1 MLDQNERNT
10 ENLVL
15 KEFNAQLGENDG
27 FLLFAQ
33 GVDNG
38 FTKINL
44 ALKEA
49 GGKPKNCEIND
60 FGNGGAGVAKPE
72 FIAIFNDDKDTVFI
86 CECKSSVKFHFSE
99 NFNKPQNYALDGVI
113 YYAKFLQKYFNV
125 IALAVSGTRKENF
138 KSTALYFT
146 KGQNGNFDK
155 EIFSRANDIVL
166 SPINYL
172 KLFKGE
178 KLNKEFSLSDVS
190 LLALE
195 FHETLREIKVSERHK
210 PIFIA
215 GLLLALENRDFER
228 DYYGFNSFKILYN
241 NLKLAVN
248 EVLSNA
254 NLTNTKIKNIENAIN
269 EVENNTKLQSKHLSE
284 KGSIFWY
291 LKELELKIKPMV
303 NHANS
308 NLDAL
313 GIFYHEF
320 IKYTGGDGKGLG
332 IVLTPTHLTEFMCE
346 IAGVNKSSKVLDICC
361 GSASFLVT
369 AMVKMIKQANANE
382 AAQIKKEQ
390 IYGIELDT
398 DLYTLANTNM
408 IMRRDGKSNIYQGDC
423 FHAKFS
429 DSTSENNLKG
439 ICNIGLLNPPY
450 SQKDKN
456 ELEFVERL
464 CDLIS
469 TGGMVCVVVQL
480 SCAIGNKFKAERE
493 RLFKKHSLLAVFSM
507 PDDIFYSNNAGP
519 NTCVMLW
526 KAHIPHYIDTSF
538 LDENKLFCESNIRDF
553 TYFGFYKDDG
563 FVKEKKQGRIDKFGR
578 WNSIKHEW
586 IENYQRRREI
596 DGISIVKKTNHKDEW
611 LAEAYIKTDYSKVS
625 EVCFEET
632 IRNYLG
638 FLVKNGLTNLSK
650 STFSISKYDLNYN
663 SWQEFKM
670 IKIFEEIIRGKRL
683 KSEDR
688 EHDRNKKTTLY
699 FSASELD
706 NGLTDKI
713 SNPLFVQKDALIY
726 TTFGDCF
733 YVEQEFTASDEI
745 NIFKHSKMNK
755 YSALFIATII
765 NQNRYRYRFGRKAFF
780 NKFEN
785 EVIKLPAKS
794 GEPDWDFMSMYIKSL
809 TYSNY
814 I

>member
-1 MLDQNERNT
+1 MSVKEITMASTNERNT

-15 KEFNAQLGENDG
+15 KLFGAELGENEG
-27 FLLFAQ
+27 FKLFAQ
-33 GVDNG
+33 SIDDN
-38 FTKINL
+38 FTQINL
-44 ALKEA
+44 CLKEA
-49 GGKPKNCEIND
+49 GGKPQNCSIDD
-60 FGNGGAGVAKPE
+60 FSKGGSGIAKPE
-72 FIAIFNDDKDTVFI
+72 FIAIFDNDKDTIFV
-86 CECKSSVKFHFSE
+86 CECKSSVKYHCSDLMD
-99 NFNKPQNYALDGVI
+99 KPKSYALDGVI

-125 IALAVSGTRKENF
+125 IALAVSGTKKDNF
-138 KSTALYFT
+138 KSTALYFA
-146 KGQNGNFDK
+146 KGQNGIFDK
-155 EIFSRANDIVL
+155 GIFSRANDIVL

-172 KLFKGE
+172 KLFKGD
-178 KLNKEFSLSDVS
+178 KLSKEFSLSDVS

-241 NLKLAVN
+241 NLKLAIN

-269 EVENNTKLQSKHLSE
+269 EVENNTKLQGKHLSE
-284 KGSIFWY
+284 KGSILWY

-332 IVLTPTHLTEFMCE
+332 IVLTPAHLTEFMCE

-369 AMVKMIKQANANE
+369 AMVKMIKQANELE
-382 AAQIKKEQ
+382 ATKIKKEQ

-423 FHAKFS
+423 FDKKF
-429 DSTSENNLKG
+429 DELKN
-439 ICNIGLLNPPY
+439 ICNVGLLNPPY
-450 SQKDKN
+450 SQKDKT

-469 TGGMVCVVVQL
+469 VGGLVCVVVPL
-480 SCAIGNKFKAERE
+480 SCAIGNKFKEERE

-507 PDDIFYSNNAGP
+507 PDDIFYSNNAST

-526 KAHIPHYIDTSF
+526 QSHTPHYVNNYANKNELF
-538 LDENKLFCESNIRDF
+538 DEKNIRNF
-553 TYFGFYKDDG
+553 TYFGFYKEDG
-563 FVKEKKQGRIDKFGR
+563 FVKEKKQGRIDKFNK
-578 WNSIKHEW
+578 WESIKNKWVEY
-586 IENYQRRREI
+586 YQCKKEI
-596 DGISIVKKTNHKDEW
+596 DGVSIVKKISHEDEW
-611 LAEAYIKTDYSKVS
+611 LAEAYIKTDYSKVTKDD
-625 EVCFEET
+625 FEET

-638 FLVKNGLTNLSK
+638 FLVKNGLVR
-650 STFSISKYDLNYN
+650 
-663 SWQEFKM
+663 Q
-670 IKIFEEIIRGKRL
+670 
-683 KSEDR
+683 
-688 EHDRNKKTTLY
+688 
-699 FSASELD
+699 
-706 NGLTDKI
+706 
-713 SNPLFVQKDALIY
+713 
-726 TTFGDCF
+726 
-733 YVEQEFTASDEI
+733 
-745 NIFKHSKMNK
+745 
-755 YSALFIATII
+755 
-765 NQNRYRYRFGRKAFF
+765 
-780 NKFEN
+780 
-785 EVIKLPAKS
+785 
-794 GEPDWDFMSMYIKSL
+794 
-809 TYSNY
+809 
-814 I
+814 